1 MTASG
6 TDNRKCHKHIEIQ
19 EASIRLNRNIEH
31 LEHFIDKLEGK
42 EIPETNSKP
51 ESLSQA
57 SFLEIL
63 DSLPKDFCSKSERLV
78 GLIGRLDSLLY

>member
-1 MTASG
+1 MAASG
-6 TDNRKCHKHIEIQ
+6 TDKLHKHIEIQ
-19 EASIRLNRNIEH
+19 EASIRLNKIIEN

-42 EIPETNSKP
+42 ETPKTNG
-51 ESLSQA
+51 EAGSLLQV

-63 DSLPKDFCSKSERLV
+63 DNLPKDFYSKSERLV